1 MHPNLPFFCRAVAYD
16 KGMNK
21 RKFTTL
27 FAVVFRCLLGLFAFV
42 WAIWQTI
49 IYERVIKGPML

>member
-27 FAVVFRCLLGLFAFV
+27 FVVVFRCLLATLHDMADM
-42 WAIWQTI
+42 ADD
-49 IYERVIKGPML
+49 YL